1 MDIELL
7 ILLVILFSMIGGIFC
22 LKPHKS
28 KAPKRRI
35 TSHKN
40 SYGRDYDYS

>member
-1 MDIELL
+1 MDIEVL
-7 ILLVILFSMIGGIFC
+7 IGIVILFSLIGGLFC
-22 LKPHKS
+22 IMPHKS

-40 SYGRDYDYS
+40 SYGRDYGR